1 MPCGILLH
9 RAISRLNQSTYFM
22 EGILVLVTCLALAFS
37 GAFSDFASGA
47 TVGAPAVLSG
57 FSPQPAK
64 IRQNVNAAMGKE
76 IFFILAFLVFSIA
89 LH

>member
-1 MPCGILLH
+1 
-9 RAISRLNQSTYFM
+9 
-22 EGILVLVTCLALAFS
+22 
-37 GAFSDFASGA
+37 
-47 TVGAPAVLSG
+47 VLSG

-76 IFFILAFLVFSIA
+76 IFFILAFLVLSIA